1 MVSHEKYD
9 GSNTKWSTMEID
21 INDFCFFIQSFGHDL
36 PLFKGLEV
44 YQVSVE
50 SIIPTNTVELGKR
63 DIFSFSP
70 IKCSEYLCIFGNMYY
85 Y

>member
-50 SIIPTNTVELGKR
+50 SIIPVSRIQHHKQ
-63 DIFSFSP
+63 F
-70 IKCSEYLCIFGNMYY
+70 YLIYDVIMN
-85 Y
+85 